1 MSNEVKENNPSGEA
15 QNGVSPVF
23 FGLVLF
29 GILLVAV
36 FVMLLIT
43 LNDTKETPAPANLDS
58 VALQGKV
65 LFLQQ
70 GKCDACHL
78 AEGRKAGIG
87 PRLSTLNLGDAT
99 IRNIIRNGRGAMPAN
114 TVLSEDDITKI
125 MAYMKALKL
134 AAAGT

>member
-1 MSNEVKENNPSGEA
+1 MSDEVKENKPRGDA

-36 FVMLLIT
+36 SFMLFLT
-43 LNDTKETPAPANLDS
+43 LGDTKETAAPASLAPI
-58 VALQGKV
+58 ALQGKE
-65 LFLQQ
+65 LFMQQ
-70 GKCDACHL
+70 GKCGACHA

-87 PRLSTLNLGDAT
+87 PRLSMLNLGDEAT
-99 IRNIIRNGRGAMPAN
+99 RKIIRNGRGAMPAN
-114 TVLSEDDITKI
+114 TELGEDDITKI
-125 MAYMKALKL
+125 MVYLNALKL